1 MQSEIKKYQFLF
13 VLGIFFFMV
22 SCQKTEQVELSNLI
36 TKNQID
42 DEITKTLKNGSVFHW
57 QRQSSKFIYSAAM
70 QSDSTFSIGYK
81 VDGFVS
87 KTDIQNFEFDAPEW
101 TEVRTTIHRIIMKY
115 EDARSI
121 EDLLPQGDVR
131 NFPQI
136 IVQLSNAE
144 LIRELK
150 NHPNVRFVEP
160 LGYTYTQPENIVA
173 RSGAGCSGNPDYG
186 IPTDDYDEIE
196 PNAKASWG
204 FAKQNVQQAWGR
216 STGDDV
222 KLCIIDTGASFN
234 QDNLGNAFNQGYSF
248 GRLLERFSTLYTGRF
263 WWRKLTSPHDECG
276 HGTEM
281 AGIAAAPRGVDGNSS
296 GIAYNSDLMTIKA
309 VENVIIN
316 TSNEKSGVRDA
327 LYLAGN
333 SDVDIISMSI
343 GTPLYSSTVADGIFH
358 AYNKNKLMFAAAGTS
373 LSFTSWY
380 PVIFPANMSETN
392 ACTGV
397 KDMNHYQKCTT
408 CHSGSQVMF
417 TAPVERSEDSD
428 RSIISLALYSDQ
440 PNKTGASSGSTA
452 TTAGIAALVLSLNPN
467 MTRADILQRL
477 KESGE
482 FYGNVSSSLGYG
494 VVSAELAVGN
504 N

>member
-1 MQSEIKKYQFLF
+1 MQSRIKTHQFLF
-13 VLGIFFFMV
+13 ALSILFLAM
-22 SCQKTEQVELSNLI
+22 SCQKTEVETTEWI
-36 TKNQID
+36 PKQQID
-42 DEITKTLKNGSVFHW
+42 DEITKTLKSGDVFRW
-57 QRQSSKFIYSAAM
+57 QRQKSDFIYSAGM
-70 QSDSTFSIGYK
+70 QSDSIFSIGYK
-81 VDGFVS
+81 IDGFES
-87 KTDIQNFEFDAPEW
+87 KRDIQDFNFEDSQW
-101 TEVRTTIHRIIMKY
+101 NEVRSSIEKIILKY
-115 EDARSI
+115 ENEKSMKS
-121 EDLLPQGDVR
+121 LMPQGEVT

-144 LIRELK
+144 LVRELK

-160 LGYTYTQPENIVA
+160 LGYTYNQPKQIIV

-186 IPTDDYDEIE
+186 IPADDYDVIQ

-204 FAKQNVQQAWGR
+204 FAEQNVQEAW
-216 STGDDV
+216 STSSGDNV
-222 KLCIIDTGASFN
+222 KLCIIDTGASFD
-234 QDNLGNAFNQGYSF
+234 QDNLGGAFNQGYSS
-248 GRLLERFSTLYTGRF
+248 GRSLQRLSTLYSGMW
-263 WWRKLTSPHDECG
+263 WWRELTSPHDECG

-281 AGIAAAPRGVDGNSS
+281 AGIAAAPRGVDGNSA
-296 GIAYNSDLMTIKA
+296 GIAYNADLMTIKA

-327 LYLAGN
+327 LYLAGG

-343 GTPLYSSTVADGIFH
+343 GTPFYSSTVADGIFY
-358 AYNKNKLMFAAAGTS
+358 AYNQNKLMFAAAGTS
-373 LSFTSWY
+373 LSWTSWY

-417 TAPVERSEDSD
+417 TAPVERSVDSD

-452 TTAGIAALVLSLNPN
+452 TTAGIAALVLSTNPN
-467 MTRADILQRL
+467 MSRADIIQRL

-494 VVSAELAVGN
+494 VVSAELAVEN